1 MQYQGKK
8 FFYTHSTFKP
18 SDNYYSDEKT
28 ETRHF
33 LMTKPYKEYLR
44 DKRAKELENE
54 INILKE
60 KLNYQY
66 KHYGQVDDLDFKYYV
81 YLLNKI
87 NQ

>member
-18 SDNYYSDEKT
+18 SDNYCSDEKT

-44 DKRAKELENE
+44 DKKLVDDQIRKIIEEDMAERAENE
-54 INILKE
+54 IFRYRPQRLAV
-60 KLNYQY
+60 L
-66 KHYGQVDDLDFKYYV
+66 
-81 YLLNKI
+81 
-87 NQ
+87 